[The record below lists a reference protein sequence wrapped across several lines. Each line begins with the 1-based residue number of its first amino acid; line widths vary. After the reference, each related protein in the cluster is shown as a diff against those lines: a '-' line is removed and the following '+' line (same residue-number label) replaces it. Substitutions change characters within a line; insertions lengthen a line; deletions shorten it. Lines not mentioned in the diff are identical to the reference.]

1 MVKLKGGPWS
11 HFPMN
16 FTELKIHIGRRVAMA
31 RKARGFTQ
39 AKLAEALRC
48 EPEWV
53 SQLERGKTPSL
64 DMLWSIAT
72 VLQISLTEL
81 VGDDVPARPTL
92 SPSRARLHAVAS
104 SLPEWQVEWAADV
117 LVSMAA
123 AVREHTEPKLGSLP
137 SIGDGDR
144 DA

>member
-1 MVKLKGGPWS
+1 
-11 HFPMN
+11 MN
-16 FTELKIHIGRRVAMA
+16 FTDLKIHIGRRVAAA

-39 AKLAEALRC
+39 ANLAEVLRC

-72 VLQISLTEL
+72 VLQISLAEL
-81 VGDDVPARPTL
+81 VGDDVPASPTL

-117 LVSMAA
+117 LASMAA
-123 AVREHTEPKLGSLP
+123 AVRENTEPKPAAAP
-137 SIGDGDR
+137 SSGDGDR